1 MSEGKKPS
9 STPRLKADHEV
20 EFYTPRNRLAE
31 VIRPNTGHTLKEM
44 EFAAEQRIRKL
55 GENYPDIVKQAVM
68 SMKADLAARKPF
80 KERLEDIFMRAHD
93 LKGQAA
99 TFNYQ
104 LVGEV
109 GKSLCAAIRAVPD
122 LLEKEQDILEL
133 HINAISWALQHEHD
147 DKVKLQKSELIN
159 SLHESIKK
167 GQ

>member
-1 MSEGKKPS
+1 MSENKDQHLKKSKENP
-9 STPRLKADHEV
+9 DDV

-31 VIRPNTGHTLKEM
+31 VIRSNSGHTLKEM

-55 GENYPDIVKQAVM
+55 GENYPDLVKKAVED
-68 SMKADLAARKPF
+68 MKAYLASDAPF
-80 KERLEDIFMRAHD
+80 KERLDNIFMCAHD

-99 TFNYQ
+99 TFGYK

-122 LLEKEQDILEL
+122 LLEKEQDILQL

-147 DKVKLQKSELIN
+147 DKVATQKSELIN

-167 GQ
+167 GL

>member
-1 MSEGKKPS
+1 MSDKKENKV
-9 STPRLKADHEV
+9 TPRLQGEHEV

-31 VIRPNTGHTLKEM
+31 VIRPNSGHTLKEM

-55 GENYPDIVKQAVM
+55 GEDYPELVKKAVAD
-68 SMKADLAARKPF
+68 MKADLASDAPF
-80 KERLEDIFMRAHD
+80 KERLDDIFMRAHD

-99 TFNYQ
+99 TFGYK

-122 LLEKEQDILEL
+122 LLEKEQDILQL

-147 DKVKLQKSELIN
+147 DKVATQKSELIN

-167 GQ
+167 GL